1 MEKANSNVAEKMLQA
16 LGDKIRK
23 LRHDSDISIQRLS
36 EISGVSPAGIY
47 KIETGQMTP
56 SVTTL
61 IKIANALGRKA
72 SFFIEDF
79 EQVKN
84 VEFIKADKREKL
96 SSTEGKFKIDVLAGM
111 LEDCKIYAG
120 MFTVYPDGKS
130 GDEHLAHQ
138 GEEFVMCV
146 EGEIDFTIAEET
158 YHLLEGDT
166 LHYKT
171 EIPHSFHNKG
181 KKKAKLLYVL
191 TPPGS
196 LRDIFD
202 FVNLSGSAKSGHAAR
217 K

>member
-1 MEKANSNVAEKMLQA
+1 MENLLAA

-23 LRHDSDISIQRLS
+23 LRHDADISIQRLS
-36 EISGVSPAGIY
+36 ELSGVSPAGIY

-61 IKIANALGRKA
+61 VKIANALGKKA

-79 EQVKN
+79 EQIKR
-84 VEFIKADKREKL
+84 VEFIKAGKREKL
-96 SSTEGKFKIDVLAGM
+96 SSTEGKFKIEVLAGM

-120 MFTVYPDGKS
+120 AFTVYPDGKS
-130 GDEHLAHQ
+130 GDEHLMHE
-138 GEEFVMCV
+138 GEEFVVCL
-146 EGEIDFTIAEET
+146 EGEIDFTIGDNA
-158 YHLLEGDT
+158 YHMEEGDS

-171 EIPHSFHNKG
+171 EIPHRFHNKG

-191 TPPGS
+191 TPPGT
-196 LRDIFD
+196 LQDIFD
-202 FVNLSGSAKSGHAAR
+202 VLKITNGKANSASR